1 MNTNSR
7 QQNNQPNAVNTNQ
20 TARRIKAQRAAPGD
34 QMVYCVDLAKEHF
47 HVNRYSAGGE
57 LLSSKAM
64 RRAHFEKLV
73 RDPQRPRGMWV
84 MEACG
89 GAHFWGRTLLALKDQ
104 VKLVP
109 PQFVAKQRVGNKND
123 SNDAQAIFAVHL
135 DARVHPVPVK
145 TAAQQGDLVIHT
157 VRQHCIKNRTSTSNC
172 LRSILAEQGFVT
184 NKGAASLQALVTELS
199 DVSQASQLERGI
211 QIVLVNLHTL
221 LDTIEQQVEA
231 LDQAIRQQV
240 AASAPAQR
248 LMEAPGIGP
257 ITASAVVAEYRGNVA
272 RFTDARQ
279 FAATIGITP
288 GEHSSGGKTRLGGIT
303 KRGNE
308 YLRRLLVQ
316 GAQTLV
322 NSACP
327 KLNSK
332 RAIAQQAE
340 PETAKSDDLHVF
352 ARKLRARKP
361 RHVVVIAVAN
371 RMARMVYAML
381 KSGLNYRAQRIK
393 RSNHEKQTTALK
405 VKTTAK
411 TTTTT
416 TITKTAIP
424 A

>member
-1 MNTNSR
+1 MNTNSH
-7 QQNNQPNAVNTNQ
+7 QQNNQPNAINTDQ

-57 LLSSKAM
+57 LLSSKPM

-73 RDPQRPRGMWV
+73 RDPQRPRGIWV

-135 DARVHPVPVK
+135 DARVHPIPVK

-157 VRQHCIKNRTSTSNC
+157 VRQHFIKNRTSTSNC

-184 NKGAASLQALVTELS
+184 NKGAASLQALVTALS
-199 DVSQASQLERGI
+199 DVSQASQLDRGV
-211 QIVLVNLHTL
+211 QIVLVNLQTL
-221 LDTIEQQVEA
+221 LDTIEQQIEA
-231 LDQAIRQQV
+231 LDHAIRQQV

-248 LMEAPGIGP
+248 LMQAPGIGP
-257 ITASAVVAEYRGNVA
+257 ITASAAVAEYGRSVA
-272 RFTDARQ
+272 RFADARQ

-288 GEHSSGGKTRLGGIT
+288 GEHSSGGKTRFGGIT

-308 YLRRLLVQ
+308 YLRKLLVQ
-316 GAQTLV
+316 GAHNLV

-332 RAIAQQAE
+332 RAIAQQAD
-340 PETAKSDDLHVF
+340 PETAKRDDLHVF
-352 ARKLRARKP
+352 ARNLRARKP

-371 RMARMVYAML
+371 RMARMIYAML

-393 RSNHEKQTTALK
+393 RSDADKQTS
-405 VKTTAK
+405 TTK
-411 TTTTT
+411 NT
-416 TITKTAIP
+416 TIRTSAKTAIT